1 MHPALYVAPA
11 VWIAS
16 FAALALAASEFDL
29 PPVRSGMW
37 ETKTTPTNGSKEI
50 VTQMCLDAAI
60 QKEMLQ
66 MGTGLTKSL
75 CTRNDLRRDGSKV
88 YGAAECK
95 IGESKMQSKSVMT
108 FAGDSAYHTEINATY
123 DPPFMG
129 KAATS
134 TTVDGKWT
142 GPCPAGV
149 QPGDVILPDGKKI
162 NMRTVMGGGK

>member
-1 MHPALYVAPA
+1 MHPALFIPSAVLLASVATLA
-11 VWIAS
+11 
-16 FAALALAASEFDL
+16 FAATAIDL
-29 PPVRSGMW
+29 PPVKSGMW
-37 ETKTTPTNGSKEI
+37 ETKTTPASGSREI

-75 CTRNDLRRDGSKV
+75 CTRNDLRRDGSKI
-88 YGAAECK
+88 YGTAECK

-108 FAGDSAYHTEINATY
+108 FAGDSAYHTEISANY

-129 KAATS
+129 KTTTS

-142 GPCPAGV
+142 GPCPADM
-149 QPGDVILPDGKKI
+149 QPGDVLLPDGKKI
-162 NMRTVMGGGK
+162 NMRSVMGGGK